1 MNNMKPIANFFY
13 EIGLLKRVKRS
24 GWWLA
29 GVKDPETVAEHSYRA
44 AIIAHLVATLEKADA
59 ERACAIA
66 LFHDTH
72 EARIMDLHK
81 VAQRYVSMEPAE
93 AAAVREQVL
102 PLPDAVR
109 PAVQALKDAFSSRTS
124 AEARIARDADYLECL
139 VQALE
144 YKAQGNRDVDDWITN
159 CKKRL
164 ETKSAQKL
172 AAQLVKTDPNEWWE
186 ALKKQIVEGD

>member
-1 MNNMKPIANFFY
+1 MKQIANFLY
-13 EIGLLKRVKRS
+13 EVGLLKRVKRS

-44 AIIAHLVATLEKADA
+44 AIIAHLVATLEQADA
-59 ERACAIA
+59 EQACAIA

-72 EARIMDLHK
+72 EARVLDLHK
-81 VAQRYVSMEPAE
+81 VAARYLDTGPAE

-109 PAVQALKDAFSSRTS
+109 PAVQALKEAFSSRAS

-139 VQALE
+139 AQALE
-144 YKAQGNRDVDDWITN
+144 YKAQGNPDVDDWITN
-159 CKKRL
+159 CRRRL

-172 AAQLVKTDPNEWWE
+172 ATELVKTKPDEWWE
-186 ALKKQIVEGD
+186 KLKKQIIATD